1 MLSKVVLEYQIDVL
15 DVKSS
20 FPNICICL
28 QKRADKKQPQNVFM
42 SHEDISLFLSVGSV
56 SIFVQDE
63 LAQHFCHEDEG
74 TGTGGR
80 LA

>member
-1 MLSKVVLEYQIDVL
+1 MIRNSHNTYHSMLSQVFQISVF
-15 DVKSS
+15 VCK
-20 FPNICICL
+20 
-28 QKRADKKQPQNVFM
+28 KRADKKQPQNVFM

-74 TGTGGR
+74 RGTGGR